1 MRKRSVVLFI
11 LILALLLPGCS
22 GSLFEKNNGKLK
34 VLASFYPMY
43 DFASKIGGDQAEV
56 KMLIPSGAEPHSWEP
71 STRDMLAFEE
81 ADVFVYS
88 GAGMEQ
94 WVDKIL
100 ASIQN
105 KNLVTVEAS
114 SGITLMETGLR
125 SIESDHTE
133 DTTEDEHD
141 SEEEE
146 HEDQTLYDPHV
157 WLDPQNAKFQMK
169 AICDAFCLKDPD
181 NAEYYQSNYSRYAGE
196 LDLLDAEFE
205 TALSSFTDKN
215 IVVAHEAF
223 GYLCQ
228 AYDLYQIPIKGISAD
243 AEPDAARMR
252 EIVDFAD
259 RYDVKVIFFEEL
271 TSPEVAE
278 AIASETGCE
287 TRALNP
293 LGGLTQ
299 EQIDAGEEYF
309 SVMRSN
315 LEALTYALS

>member
-1 MRKRSVVLFI
+1 MKKTAVLVFF
-11 LILALLLPGCS
+11 LIFALLLTGCS
-22 GSLFEKNNGKLK
+22 GSLFQKNSGKLK

-43 DFASKIGGDQAEV
+43 DFASKIGGQYAEV
-56 KMLIPSGAEPHSWEP
+56 KMLIPAGTEPHSWEP
-71 STRDMLAFEE
+71 STRDMQAFEE

-100 ASIQN
+100 SSVQN
-105 KNLVTVEAS
+105 KDLITVEAS
-114 SGITLMETGLR
+114 SGITLMEAGVR
-125 SIESDHTE
+125 SIESEGD
-133 DTTEDEHD
+133 DHD
-141 SEEEE
+141 SETEE
-146 HEDQTLYDPHV
+146 HEHGQYDPHV
-157 WLDPQNAKFQMK
+157 WLDPQNAKIQMK
-169 AICDAFCLKDPD
+169 AICDAYNQKDPGHTD
-181 NAEYYQSNYSRYAGE
+181 YFSENYQRYAAE
-196 LDLLDAEFE
+196 IDSLDAEFE
-205 TALSSFTDKN
+205 STLSAFADRN

-252 EIVDFAD
+252 EIIDFVD
-259 RYDVKVIFFEEL
+259 RYHVKVVFFEEL
-271 TSPEVAE
+271 ASPEVAE

-299 EQIDAGEEYF
+299 EQIDAGEDYF
-309 SVMRSN
+309 SVMRDN
-315 LEALTYALS
+315 LSALEYALS

>member
-1 MRKRSVVLFI
+1 MKKRSVILLV

-22 GSLFEKNNGKLK
+22 GSLFSKNSGKLK

-43 DFASKIGGDQAEV
+43 DFACKIGGDYAEV
-56 KMLIPSGAEPHSWEP
+56 KMLIPSGFEPHSWEP
-71 STRDMLAFEE
+71 STRDMLSFEE
-81 ADVFVYS
+81 ADVFIYS

-105 KNLVTVEAS
+105 KKLLSVEAS
-114 SGITLMETGLR
+114 SGITLMEAGLR
-125 SIESDHTE
+125 SIESATTG
-133 DTTEDEHD
+133 DTAQDGHD
-141 SEEEE
+141 SEEEHEE
-146 HEDQTLYDPHV
+146 HGQYDPHV
-157 WLDPQNAKFQMK
+157 WLDPQNAKLQMK

-181 NAEYYQSNYSRYAGE
+181 HAEYYQSNYSRYAGE
-196 LDLLDAEFE
+196 LDVLDAEFE
-205 TALSSFTDKN
+205 AALSSFTDRN

-259 RYDVKVIFFEEL
+259 LYDVKVIFFEEL
-271 TSPEVAE
+271 ASPEVAE

-287 TRALNP
+287 TRALSP

-299 EQIDAGEEYF
+299 EQIDSGGEYF

-315 LEALTYALS
+315 LEALKYALS

>member
-1 MRKRSVVLFI
+1 MKKHTIFLLI
-11 LILALLLPGCS
+11 LILALLLPGCT
-22 GSLFEKNNGKLK
+22 GSLFKKNSGKLK

-43 DFASKIGGDQAEV
+43 DFASKIGGDNVEV
-56 KMLIPSGAEPHSWEP
+56 KMLVPAGFEPHSWEP
-71 STRDMLAFEE
+71 STRDMMSFEE

-88 GAGMEQ
+88 GAGMEL

-100 ASIQN
+100 SSIQN
-105 KNLVTVEAS
+105 KDLVVVEAS

-125 SIESDHTE
+125 SIESISSG
-133 DTTEDEHD
+133 DTSEEHA
-141 SEEEE
+141 SEEEHDE
-146 HEDQTLYDPHV
+146 HGEYDPHV
-157 WLDPQNAKFQMK
+157 WLDPQNAKIQMK
-169 AICDAFCLKDPD
+169 AICDAYSLKDPK

-205 TALSSFTDKN
+205 NALSSFSDRN

-252 EIVDFAD
+252 EIVDFVD
-259 RYDVKVIFFEEL
+259 LYHVKVIFFEEL
-271 TSPEVAE
+271 ASPEVAE

-299 EQIDAGEEYF
+299 EQIDAGEDYF

>member
-1 MRKRSVVLFI
+1 MRKRTVVLFV

-22 GSLFEKNNGKLK
+22 GSLFQKDSGKLK

-43 DFASKIGGDQAEV
+43 DFASKIGGDYAEV
-56 KMLIPSGAEPHSWEP
+56 KMLIPSGFEPHSWEP
-71 STRDMLAFEE
+71 STRDMLSFEE
-81 ADVFVYS
+81 ADVFVYN

-100 ASIQN
+100 SSIQN
-105 KNLVTVEAS
+105 KDLLAVETS
-114 SGITLMETGLR
+114 SGITLMEAGFR
-125 SIESDHTE
+125 SIESASTE
-133 DTTEDEHD
+133 NTSD
-141 SEEEE
+141 EEE
-146 HEDQTLYDPHV
+146 HEDGLYDPHV
-157 WLDPQNAKFQMK
+157 WLDPQNAKLQMK
-169 AICDAFCLKDPD
+169 AISDAFCLKDPD
-181 NAEYYQSNYSRYAGE
+181 HSEYYQSNYSRYAGE

-205 TALSSFTDKN
+205 NALSSFSDRN

-252 EIVDFAD
+252 EIVDFVD
-259 RYDVKVIFFEEL
+259 RYHVKVIFFEEL
-271 TSPEVAE
+271 ASPEVAE

-287 TRALNP
+287 TRALSP

-299 EQIDAGEEYF
+299 EQIDSGEEYF
-309 SVMRSN
+309 SVMRKN

>member
-1 MRKRSVVLFI
+1 MKKRFVILFI
-11 LILALLLPGCS
+11 LILALLLPGCNR
-22 GSLFEKNNGKLK
+22 SLFKKDSGKLK

-43 DFASKIGGDQAEV
+43 DFASKIGGDYAEV
-56 KMLIPSGAEPHSWEP
+56 KMLIPSGFEPHSWEP
-71 STRDMLAFEE
+71 STRDMLSFEE

-88 GAGMEQ
+88 GAGMEL

-105 KNLVTVEAS
+105 KKLISVEAS

-125 SIESDHTE
+125 SIESAGIGNT
-133 DTTEDEHD
+133 

-146 HEDQTLYDPHV
+146 HEENGLYDPHV
-157 WLDPQNAKFQMK
+157 WLDPQNAKLQMK
-169 AICDAFCLKDPD
+169 AISDAFCLKDPD
-181 NAEYYQSNYSRYAGE
+181 HAEYYQANYSRYAGE
-196 LDLLDAEFE
+196 LDLLDSEFE
-205 TALSSFTDKN
+205 NALSSFSDRN

-252 EIVDFAD
+252 EIVDFVD
-259 RYDVKVIFFEEL
+259 RYHVKVIFFEEL
-271 TSPEVAE
+271 ASPEVAE

-287 TRALNP
+287 TRALSP

-299 EQIDAGEEYF
+299 AQIDSGEEYF